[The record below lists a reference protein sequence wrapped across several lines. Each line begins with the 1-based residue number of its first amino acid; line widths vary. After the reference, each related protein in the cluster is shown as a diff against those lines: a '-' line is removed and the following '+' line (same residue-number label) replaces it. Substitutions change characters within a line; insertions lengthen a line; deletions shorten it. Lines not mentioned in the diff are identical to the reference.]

1 MLEGLYLIAF
11 SFRKMVRCV
20 NRYSTRLLGR
30 HISISLST
38 LPDHWTPSPYSPL
51 TNIICKSILFLIV
64 DALKLTLISE
74 RAGPKTTGMK
84 NLITRLKGRGVPV
97 DQIGVQGHLSV
108 GTVPN
113 DLNATL
119 SSYTALGVSI
129 AYVSSLDFR
138 IALNMAQY
146 HRIGYPHATSC
157 YCCKASATG
166 L

>member
-1 MLEGLYLIAF
+1 MLEGLCLTAF

-30 HISISLST
+30 HISTSPST
-38 LPDHWTPSPYSPL
+38 LPGHWTPSPYSPL
-51 TNIICKSILFLIV
+51 TNTICKSILFLTV
-64 DALKLTLISE
+64 HTLKPILISE

-97 DQIGVQGHLSV
+97 DQIGIQGHLSV
-108 GTVPN
+108 GAVPN

-138 IALNMAQY
+138 LTLNMTQC
-146 HRIGYPHATSC
+146 HRIGYSHAASRHC
-157 YCCKASATG
+157 SKASATG
-166 L
+166 F